1 MFSQSCTDLRNLISV
16 EDLSYM
22 NRVPK
27 VIRVPGLISELGTT
41 STTTTTATTTTTTTA
56 TTTTSDEIE
65 NNSNNNR
72 VSRKRII
79 VVSNQLPISGTRV
92 EGTGQ
97 WCFQYDF
104 NSGLA
109 LPLRDILSADVEVVY
124 VGCLKVEI
132 DEDVQDDV
140 AAQLLEKFRCVP
152 VFLPSDIRDK
162 YYHGFCKHYLW
173 PLFHYMLP
181 MMSVHGPRFDREQWT
196 AYTISNKLFAN
207 RVTEIFNPEDDY
219 VWINDYHLMLLP
231 TLLRKRFYRVKL
243 GFFLHSPFPSSE
255 IYRTLPV
262 REEILH
268 GLLNC
273 DLIGFHTFDYARHF
287 LTCCSRIMGIDYQS
301 KRGYIGL
308 DYHGRTISVKILPV
322 GVHMGH
328 LQRDL
333 SLDETA
339 KKVKE
344 LKERYN
350 GKIVMLGVDDI
361 DMFKGIS
368 FKIKAM
374 KQLLHGENVLKGK
387 AVLVQILNP
396 ARSRGQDIQDIESE
410 IADLAKETNEMFGE
424 PGYEPVVIINGPV
437 SSQEK
442 AAYYAIADCCVVTP
456 VRDGMNLVPYKYTVC
471 RQGSPVLDEALG
483 IDKAAQPK
491 KSMIVVSEF
500 IGCSPSL
507 SGAIRVNPWNIDD
520 LCSGMY
526 HGITAKDTEKELRHE
541 KHYKYISTHDVSY
554 WAKSFDHDL
563 VRVCKLH
570 DDMRF
575 WSMGMGL
582 KFRIVALSKN
592 FKKLSMDNVVR
603 TYSGMNNRLILLD
616 YDGTVIPE
624 NSVDKT
630 PSSKV
635 ISVLNSLC
643 SDPKNIVFIVSGRG
657 RDNLSK
663 WFSPCEK
670 LGISAEHGYFT
681 RWTKDSSWETCTLT
695 MSFDW
700 KSMVLP
706 VMEHY
711 TEETDGSF
719 IEQKESAL
727 VWHHELADVLFG
739 SFQAKDLLHHLENVL
754 TNEPVVVKRGRGIVE
769 VKPQGISK
777 GTAVEN
783 IISTMTRQG
792 KEPDFVLCIGDD
804 FSDEV
809 MFETITAKVPNQLP
823 AKAKVFPC
831 SVGMKPS
838 KAEYFLDDADEVM
851 KLLQGLANPGTLGH
865 PKKLLT

>member
-1 MFSQSCTDLRNLISV
+1 MDLRNLISV
-16 EDLSYM
+16 EDLWYM

-41 STTTTTATTTTTTTA
+41 STTTTTTTTTTN
-56 TTTTSDEIE
+56 SDEIE
-65 NNSNNNR
+65 NNNNNR

-79 VVSNQLPISGTRV
+79 IVSNQLPIRGTRV

-97 WCFQYDF
+97 WCFEYDF
-104 NSGLA
+104 NGGLA
-109 LPLRDILSADVEVVY
+109 LELRDVLSADVEVVY

-152 VFLPSDIRDK
+152 VFLPNEIRDK

-181 MMSVHGPRFDREQWT
+181 MMSVQGPRFDREQWT

-231 TLLRKRFYRVKL
+231 TLLRRRFYRVKL

-255 IYRTLPV
+255 IYRTLP
-262 REEILH
+262 
-268 GLLNC
+268 
-273 DLIGFHTFDYARHF
+273 
-287 LTCCSRIMGIDYQS
+287 S

-308 DYHGRTISVKILPV
+308 DYHGRTITVKILPV

-333 SLDETA
+333 SHDETA
-339 KKVKE
+339 KMVKE

-350 GKIVMLGVDDI
+350 GKIVMLGLDDM

-374 KQLLHGENVLKGK
+374 KQLLCGQNVLKGK
-387 AVLVQILNP
+387 AVLIQILNP
-396 ARSRGQDIQDIESE
+396 ARSRGQDIQDVESE

-424 PGYEPVVIINGPV
+424 PGYEPVVIINGPL

-520 LCSGMY
+520 LSSGMY
-526 HGITAKDTEKELRHE
+526 HGITAKDAEKELRHE

-563 VRVCKLH
+563 VRACKLH

-582 KFRIVALSKN
+582 RFRVVALSKN
-592 FKKLSMDNVVR
+592 FKKLSMDHAVW

-624 NSVDKT
+624 NSADKT

-657 RDNLSK
+657 RDNLSQ

-700 KSMVLP
+700 KNMVLP

-727 VWHHELADVLFG
+727 VWHHEHADVLFG

-754 TNEPVVVKRGRGIVE
+754 SNEPVVVKRGRGIVE

-783 IISTMTRQG
+783 IISTMISQG

-804 FSDEV
+804 YSDEV
-809 MFETITAKVPNQLP
+809 MFETIAAKVPNQLP
-823 AKAKVFPC
+823 AAAKVFPC

-838 KAEYFLDDADEVM
+838 KAKYFLDDTDEVM
-851 KLLQGLANPGTLGH
+851 KLLQGLANPGRLQQLSSTGEFQSFRAVAGCQALPLVKGIWH
-865 PKKLLT
+865 KTRRRGDTQL